1 MLIKKSSLIESFIYQ
16 HDCIEILKEGTKV
29 YNLNGTSDDKI
40 EMHLLNGESKIFPS
54 AIKAYRAVL
63 DMFFDNHFDKQ
74 NVFTSFL
81 KRLISNICCNEC
93 CDDIF
98 SPYICGAHVSLSSS
112 APYKKIKV
120 GDQFLIVP
128 LCAKCNKIPSDEP
141 IILAYDIP
149 AVVGTWNGEKYDR

>member
-16 HDCIEILKEGTKV
+16 HDCIEILKEGTAI

-54 AIKAYRAVL
+54 VIGTYQELL
-63 DMFFDNHFDKQ
+63 DVYD
-74 NVFTSFL
+74 VE
-81 KRLISNICCNEC
+81 CCNMHC
-93 CDDIF
+93 ASLWLLPKI
-98 SPYICGAHVSLSSS
+98 YGAHVSLLPS

-149 AVVGTWNGEKYDR
+149 AVVGIWNGDK